1 MIHQSEYN
9 KIHDSNVVKKIG
21 INKFRI
27 RGEIKIKSYER
38 NQIHCEL
45 LLDNTDRKT
54 MERLKKYIE
63 MNNPNSEEKPQLN
76 GNTENSPLVKSLME
90 SSNRSK
96 IVEDFLKDDNLYEST
111 GPE

>member
-27 RGEIKIKSYER
+27 RGEIKIKIKSYER
-38 NQIHCEL
+38 NQIHCEP

-54 MERLKKYIE
+54 MERLKNI
-63 MNNPNSEEKPQLN
+63 
-76 GNTENSPLVKSLME
+76 
-90 SSNRSK
+90 SK
-96 IVEDFLKDDNLYEST
+96 
-111 GPE
+111 

>member
-1 MIHQSEYN
+1 
-9 KIHDSNVVKKIG
+9 
-21 INKFRI
+21 
-27 RGEIKIKSYER
+27 
-38 NQIHCEL
+38 
-45 LLDNTDRKT
+45 
-54 MERLKKYIE
+54 